1 MLDGKKI
8 VVSFGEQKVLQS
20 VSIKLQKGERIAL
33 FGTSGAGKTTLLKVL
48 SGLYNPN
55 AGEICFNGIK
65 PQFQYI
71 NSSSVERKWI
81 WPKVTLVFQDIQL
94 FPNLSGFE
102 NCSDNLQNQSLEKS
116 NEVWELA
123 THLDVLHIMNKSP
136 KKMSQGEQQ
145 RIAIIRAL
153 LKNPDFLLLDEP
165 TSALDPIIKK
175 QLGKILVEKSE
186 SKGMGFLIATHDWE
200 FANQFTQKFI
210 VVKNGEL
217 KFFETITGATNEMS
231 GIQGK

>member
-20 VSIKLQKGERIAL
+20 VSISLQKGERVAL
-33 FGTSGAGKTTLLKVL
+33 FGPSGAGKTTLLKIL
-48 SGLYNPN
+48 SGLNSPN
-55 AGEICFNGIK
+55 AGEISFNGIK
-65 PQFQYI
+65 PQFENV
-71 NSSSVERKWI
+71 NSTSVERKWI

-102 NCSDNLQNQSLEKS
+102 NCSDSLQNQSLGASK
-116 NEVWELA
+116 EVMELA
-123 THLDVLHIMNKSP
+123 AQLDVLHIMSKLP

-175 QLGKILVEKSE
+175 QLGKILVQKSE
-186 SKGMGFLIATHDWE
+186 SNGMGFFIATHDWE
-200 FANQFTQKFI
+200 FANQFAKRFV
-210 VVKNGEL
+210 VVKDGKL
-217 KFFETITGATNEMS
+217 KFFETLSGATSEMS
-231 GIQGK
+231 RIHE

>member
-1 MLDGKKI
+1 MLDGKEI
-8 VVSFGEQKVLQS
+8 IVSFGEQKVLEN
-20 VSIKLQKGERIAL
+20 VSISLQKGARVAL
-33 FGTSGAGKTTLLKVL
+33 FGPSGAGKTTLLKVL
-48 SGLYNPN
+48 SGLFNPN
-55 AGEICFNGIK
+55 AGEITFNGIK
-65 PQFQYI
+65 PEFENI
-71 NSSSVERKWI
+71 NSSLVERKWI

-102 NCSDNLQNQSLEKS
+102 NCSDTLQNRSLGDSK
-116 NEVWELA
+116 EVMELA
-123 THLDVLHIMNKSP
+123 AHLDVLHIMSKSP

-186 SKGMGFLIATHDWE
+186 LKGMGFLIATHDWE
-200 FANQFTQKFI
+200 FAHQFAKRFV
-210 VVKNGEL
+210 VVKDGKL
-217 KFFETITGATNEMS
+217 KFFETIIGATNEMS
-231 GIQGK
+231 GIHE